1 MDRSSYIVHRIPK
14 RSGGWREILEPNPEL
29 KRLQGQL
36 LRWLTARRVRVGPY
50 AHGFVRGRSILT
62 HALLHAGRRVVVR
75 MDVRDFFPSIRSE
88 MVSTSLLHEGLS
100 IDDARR
106 FSELCTVDG
115 RLPQGAPTSPLLA
128 NLAFKHVDFR
138 LAALTRALRPR
149 FPSAY
154 SRYADDL
161 VFSSD
166 APDWQEVI
174 FPVRKIVESAGF
186 KLHPRKTHVA
196 RSHCS
201 QRVTGLVVNSRPNV
215 PREYRRNLRAELH
228 EVRKSVRAGRAVE
241 KDWQVLRGKAA
252 YVHQVNTLLG
262 RSLLQ
267 QVDDL
272 QSMNALLRKEDD
284 RGSHHDP

>member
-1 MDRSSYIVHRIPK
+1 VNRDSYVVHRIPK

-29 KRLQGQL
+29 KRLQRQL
-36 LRWLTARRVRVGPY
+36 LRWLAARRLRVGPY
-50 AHGFVRGRSILT
+50 AHGFVRGRSIVT
-62 HALLHAGRRVVVR
+62 HALPHAGRRVVVR

-88 MVSTSLLHEGLS
+88 MVRSSLLREGLS

-106 FSELCTVDG
+106 ISELCTVDG

-128 NLAFKHVDFR
+128 NLVFKQVDFR
-138 LAALTRALRPR
+138 LAALTRAFRPQ
-149 FPSAY
+149 FSSAY

-161 VFSSD
+161 VFSSN
-166 APDWQEVI
+166 APDWHQVI

-186 KLHPRKTHVA
+186 TLHQGKTHIA
-196 RSHCS
+196 RSNCS

-215 PREYRRNLRAELH
+215 PREYRRVLRAELH
-228 EVRKSVRAGRAVE
+228 SVRTSVRAGRAVE
-241 KDWQVLRGKAA
+241 KDWHVLRGKAA
-252 YVHQVNTLLG
+252 YVHQVNALLG

-272 QSMNALLRKEDD
+272 QAMNSLLRKEDD